1 MADPRW
7 KEKMAD
13 GTTYEQVF
21 VNILGKDKTVENFG
35 TGKDEDPNW
44 RSSPGAMDWL
54 KKNYKPSGGKRRK
67 TRKHKMRGGV
77 NASDWDRA
85 IEAAPETV
93 DNMKED
99 LKRQLYPEEYNA
111 INFEDGS
118 WKSNHHALKWLQ
130 EYMDEMGKHV
140 GGRKKK
146 TRKNKKRSNK
156 TKRRPARK

>member
-1 MADPRW
+1 MADEPKW
-7 KEKMAD
+7 TSALE
-13 GTTYEQVF
+13 EEF
-21 VNILGKDKTVENFG
+21 VGIMGKGMSVQQFG
-35 TGKDEDPNW
+35 KQEGAEDW
-44 RSSPGAMDWL
+44 RSSEKAMEWL
-54 KKNYKPSGGKRRK
+54 KENYKPSGGKRRK

-99 LKRQLYPEEYNA
+99 LKRQLYPEEYND

-118 WKSNHHALKWLQ
+118 WKSNHHALKWLE
-130 EYMDEMGKHV
+130 EYMNEMGKHV

-146 TRKNKKRSNK
+146 TRKAKKKKTRRSK
-156 TKRRPARK
+156 KSTRK

>member
-1 MADPRW
+1 MADEPKW
-7 KEKMAD
+7 TPELEKEFVHIMGKRMSVQQF
-13 GTTYEQVF
+13 GEQE
-21 VNILGKDKTVENFG
+21 GA
-35 TGKDEDPNW
+35 EDW
-44 RSSPGAMDWL
+44 RSSPGAMEWL
-54 KKNYKPSGGKRRK
+54 KENYNKKSAGKRRK

-99 LKRQLYPEEYNA
+99 LKRQLYPEEYND

-146 TRKNKKRSNK
+146 TRKNKKRSKK
-156 TKRRPARK
+156 TKRRSARK

>member
-1 MADPRW
+1 MEDPRW

-13 GTTYEQVF
+13 GTTYETVF
-21 VNILGKDKTVENFG
+21 VKILGKDKTVENFG
-35 TGKDEDPNW
+35 EGDGEDPDW
-44 RSSPGAMDWL
+44 RSNPGAMEWL
-54 KKNYKPSGGKRRK
+54 EKFYKKSAGKRRK

-99 LKRQLYPEEYNA
+99 LKRQLYPEEYND

-118 WKSNHHALKWLQ
+118 WKSNHHALKWLE
-130 EYMDEMGKHV
+130 EYMNEMGKHV

-146 TRKNKKRSNK
+146 TRKAKKKKTRRSK
-156 TKRRPARK
+156 KSTRT